1 MRLLPERANHERHRA
16 AQDEQVA
23 HRRRHRQ
30 RHEPTSAAAVPIN
43 GSAPPSTTPPKPSLK
58 EITMRIEWLNQEPL
72 KTTPAGVSRR
82 SFMKAGAVVGGGLML
97 GFFVPGANRFAK
109 AADAAKPIY
118 QPNAFLHIAPD
129 NTVTVQVNRLEFGQG
144 VQTALPMIIAEELD
158 ADWSQMRGELAPAG
172 DAYRDPAFGIQ
183 MTGGSG
189 TINHSFSQYREIGA
203 RAMLVAAAA
212 EQWKVKP
219 EQVKA
224 AKGVLTGPA
233 GQKATFG
240 AMADAAMKQPVP
252 EKVVLKD
259 AKDFHIVGKPVKRLD
274 ARLKS
279 TGKQVFGMDFKAPG
293 SKVAVVAR
301 PPVFGAKVAKFDAS
315 KAKAIKGVIDVLQVS
330 TDRGGSGVVVIAEGY
345 WPAKQ
350 GRDALVIDWDS
361 SAVEK
366 VSSDKQLADFKALAK
381 TAGAPVAQADTSK
394 LAGAAHKIEAVYEF
408 PYLAHAPMEP
418 LNCVVDLRDDGC
430 TVWAGSQFQTFDHGA
445 IAATSGFKPEQVV
458 LHTMMAG
465 GGFGR
470 RAVPT
475 SDYIVEAVNVAK
487 VYKAAGKTDPIK
499 VIWSREDDIKGGY
512 YRPSHVHRADIG
524 IDDKG
529 NIVAWDHVIV
539 GQSITSGTPFE
550 PMMVKDGVDS
560 TMVEGM
566 TGSYNV
572 PMNLSAHIVKANVPV
587 LWWRSVG
594 STHTA
599 FVMETLIDEA
609 AHVAKTDPVAYRKQ
623 LLGDKH
629 PRHVAALELAVA
641 KSGYGKKAL
650 PKGQAWGVAMH
661 ESFDSVIAYVVVAS
675 IKNGAPKLHHVTA
688 GVNCNL
694 AVNPLTIEAQIQ
706 GAALMGL
713 TTTMP
718 GAAITLKD
726 GVVEQQNFSDYPVA
740 RMPDMPVVEVHIV
753 PSADAP
759 TSMGEPG
766 LPPLAPAL
774 ANAVFTLTGKRMRK
788 LPFDLS

>member
-1 MRLLPERANHERHRA
+1 
-16 AQDEQVA
+16 
-23 HRRRHRQ
+23 
-30 RHEPTSAAAVPIN
+30 
-43 GSAPPSTTPPKPSLK
+43 
-58 EITMRIEWLNQEPL
+58 MRIEWLNQEPL

-203 RAMLVAAAA
+203 RARAMLVAAAA

-259 AKDFHIVGKPVKRLD
+259 VKDFHIVGKPVKRLD

-487 VYKAAGKTDPIK
+487 VYKAAGHAGPVKI
-499 VIWSREDDIKGGY
+499 IWSREDDIKGGY
-512 YRPSHVHRADIG
+512 YRPSHVHNAEIG
-524 IDDKG
+524 LDDKG
-529 NIVAWDHVIV
+529 NIVAWNHSIV
-539 GQSITSGTPFE
+539 GQSIISGTPFE
-550 PMMVKDGVDS
+550 PMMVKNGVDA

-759 TSMGEPG
+759 TGMGEPG